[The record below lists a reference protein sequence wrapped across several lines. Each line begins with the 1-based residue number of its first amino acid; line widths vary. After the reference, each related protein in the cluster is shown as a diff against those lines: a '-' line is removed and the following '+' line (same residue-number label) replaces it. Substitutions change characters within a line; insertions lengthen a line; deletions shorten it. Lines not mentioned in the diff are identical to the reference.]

1 MGSSVEAERVEAVV
15 VGAGWN
21 GLICAKTYLDLRPS
35 ASLVIL
41 DEQAS
46 IGGVWSAEK
55 IYPSLYA
62 QIKHGLFE
70 YSFYPMRHEGI
81 SADGYV
87 SGDTIHTYL
96 NDFAYDHDLTRRTR
110 LGTRVT
116 EVSQLPGGG
125 WRLELH
131 VAGEK
136 AHSYAIECEKLIY
149 ASGATSHPVK
159 PVWPTADSFKAP
171 IIHSSD
177 LAAHLSALDSAEIQS
192 VTVVGGAKS
201 SFDTVFYL
209 LKIGKKVDW
218 VIRDDSDGSGSG
230 PMAIMPPT
238 LLGLVNTMAAV
249 TTRFMVLM
257 GSSIDSTDGAG
268 HQFFQRT
275 YLGRFLVWLFWLFL
289 NWIADRH
296 AGYSKS
302 ENASKLRP
310 MPRGSGVFWANAG
323 LGAASVPG
331 YWRTFHSGD
340 CTVHRTDLQSFDD
353 GNTVRLKN
361 GTRFRSDFVILS
373 TGFDKS
379 YHVFS
384 PSLQHKLGL
393 APDPSEQQKWAHLGA
408 AADETVD
415 ELLPALKNPP
425 AGLGRSKTVAEADAT
440 HLHGPSRH
448 YRRLIVPALAAAGD
462 RSVIFPGFI
471 HTIYTPIVA
480 EVQALWGVAF
490 LLGLHDPPSLEAME
504 TEVAQ
509 WNAWSRKRYGVQGQ
523 KHAYAIYD
531 FLPYIDTLLKDLGVN
546 PYRKKNWFAHWFA
559 PWYPREYKGLMD
571 EFRHALAARRGDLKG
586 DFGSLTPSSAST
598 VADRNEA
605 AVLSMPKIKGLNV
618 SVKPLESPVCVE

>member
-1 MGSSVEAERVEAVV
+1 MGSSSADVERVEAVV

-21 GLICAKTYLDLRPS
+21 GLICAKTYLDFRPS
-35 ASLVIL
+35 ASLLII
-41 DEQAS
+41 DDQAS
-46 IGGVWSAEK
+46 IGGVWSADK

-81 SADGYV
+81 SPDGYV

-96 NDFAYDHDLTRRTR
+96 NDFAWDHDLVRRTR

-125 WRLELH
+125 WRLELYA
-131 VAGEK
+131 AGRNPGGPNF
-136 AHSYAIECEKLIY
+136 AIECEKLIY
-149 ASGATSHPVK
+149 ASGATSHAVR
-159 PVWPTADSFKAP
+159 PVWPTDDSFKAP
-171 IIHSSD
+171 TIHSSE
-177 LAAHLSALDSAEIQS
+177 LGTNLVALDSPKVRS

-209 LKIGKKVDW
+209 LKAGKKVDW
-218 VIRDDSDGSGSG
+218 IIRDTSDGSGSG

-238 LLGLVNTMAAV
+238 LLGFVNTMTAV
-249 TTRFMVLM
+249 TTRVMVLL
-257 GSSIDSTDGAG
+257 GSSVDSTDGAG

-275 YLGRFLVWLFWLFL
+275 YLGRFLAWLFWLAL

-310 MPRGSGVFWANAG
+310 MPHGNGVFWANAG

-331 YWRTFHSGD
+331 YWQVFHSGD
-340 CTVHRTDLQSFDD
+340 CTVHRTDIQSFHDTH
-353 GNTVRLKN
+353 TVRLAD
-361 GTRFRSDFVILS
+361 GTRFQTDFVILS

-379 YHVFS
+379 YHVFG
-384 PSLQHKLGL
+384 PDLQHNLGL
-393 APDPSEQQKWAHLGA
+393 AVGPEEQQKWTVLGA
-408 AADETVD
+408 AADKTVD
-415 ELLPALKNPP
+415 ELFPALRKPP
-425 AGLGRSKTVAEADAT
+425 AGLGRSKTVAEAGTDTKEHAA
-440 HLHGPSRH
+440 LHGPSNH

-462 RSVIFPGFI
+462 RSIIFPGFI

-480 EVQALWGVAF
+480 EVQALWGVTF
-490 LLGLHDPPSLEAME
+490 LLGLHDPPSLGSME
-504 TEVAQ
+504 GEVAL

-531 FLPYIDTLLKDLGVN
+531 FLPYIDVLLRDLGVN
-546 PYRKKNWFAHWFA
+546 PRRKKNWFAHWFA
-559 PWYPREYKGLMD
+559 PTYPREYKGLVD
-571 EFRHALAARRGDLKG
+571 EFRSALAVRKGSYGLKG
-586 DFGSLTPSSAST
+586 GLGSLTPSSTST
-598 VADRNEA
+598 LG
-605 AVLSMPKIKGLNV
+605 LS
-618 SVKPLESPVCVE
+618 